1 MRSLIWVLI
10 ALSAVGFLLAVIG
23 VYSYGLIGV
32 TAEGFSR
39 GCSNLAL
46 LAIALMLAT
55 KKKPE
60 RD

>member
-10 ALSAVGFLLAVIG
+10 ALSAVGFILAV
-23 VYSYGLIGV
+23 VAAYSGGLVGIS
-32 TAEGFSR
+32 AEGFSR

-55 KKKPE
+55 KKKS
-60 RD
+60 

>member
-10 ALSAVGFLLAVIG
+10 ALSAVGFVLAVIG
-23 VYSYGLIGV
+23 VYTNGLIGV

-55 KKKPE
+55 KKKSE
-60 RD
+60 